1 MTRDAVRL
9 QGRLAGNKRKRN
21 EHGADVVPFTNGVAS
36 TPGDNDDSDE
46 ESRVKAVSKKEKPKS
61 AFDKFPV
68 PLSNKKKQSQAVPLA
83 NGAAAAPK
91 PTRPLPTPDEPA
103 LSKARSPGA
112 TPNGVPTVF
121 PTASSFSNGTPAP
134 HRTPS
139 PARSTSNS
147 FGGSRSPRSI
157 AKAARRLLKRKAIFR
172 RGRLEIVDVATPAWR
187 TGPSGVPAADPPP
200 PPPPPPTHQVKKGK
214 GKEKETG
221 TYADSHVP
229 LINLGRG
236 MPRAKGKPH
245 TLAPR
250 EENPVVSPTT
260 SHPSRIRQSLPNGS
274 TVSGKSVPF
283 GPITPII
290 EPNQEPP
297 EKRKRRRKRKR
308 KEHQQAAGD
317 ANSEQGPKSVSGSID
332 NLSDEEE

>member
-1 MTRDAVRL
+1 MTRRL

-36 TPGDNDDSDE
+36 TLGDNDDSDE

-61 AFDKFPV
+61 AFDKFAVPV
-68 PLSNKKKQSQAVPLA
+68 SNKKKQSQAVPLA

-91 PTRPLPTPDEPA
+91 PTRPPHTPDEPA

-147 FGGSRSPRSI
+147 FGGSRSPRSV
-157 AKAARRLLKRKAIFR
+157 AKAARRLLKQKAIFR

-187 TGPSGVPAADPPP
+187 TGPSGVPAADPSP
-200 PPPPPPTHQVKKGK
+200 PPPPPPTRQVKKGK

-229 LINLGRG
+229 LINLGLG
-236 MPRAKGKPH
+236 MPRVKGKPH
-245 TLAPR
+245 TPTPAPR
-250 EENPVVSPTT
+250 EEKPVVSPTT
-260 SHPSRIRQSLPNGS
+260 PDPPRIRQSLPNGS

-283 GPITPII
+283 GPITPIT
-290 EPNQEPP
+290 EPTQELP
-297 EKRKRRRKRKR
+297 EKRKRRRNRKR

-317 ANSEQGPKSVSGSID
+317 ANSEQVPKSVSGSMD
-332 NLSDEEE
+332 NLNDEEE